1 MKGLRP
7 SFELCRNIEHKLFI
21 PLCLFVFVPLRLC
34 VFVFLCLIEV
44 YPLRLCG
51 YPLTSVSSPKSA
63 TPKTFTINEAILLQ
77 ASSTMCRLLG
87 YLGSSIQLDRI
98 LLKPEH
104 SLVVQ
109 SYQPREM
116 TAGLLNADG
125 FGIGW
130 YGEPNNPPYAY
141 KNILPIWND
150 ANLPQLGRYIKS
162 SCYLGYVRS
171 ATSNLSVD
179 MINCQPFSHQ
189 NLLFVHNGFIDDF
202 RQTLYRPIRN
212 KLDDFAYR
220 RIEGT
225 TDSEH
230 IFALIVN
237 ELEGDRHLSLQEALN
252 RVIIKLIELASPDNI
267 DFSANIV
274 LTNGT
279 ELAASRYSNREA
291 SPTLYYTK
299 EHSLGTGIIIAS
311 EPLFEGN
318 WTSIPEKSLIGV
330 GENLEVI
337 INSIS

>member
-1 MKGLRP
+1 
-7 SFELCRNIEHKLFI
+7 
-21 PLCLFVFVPLRLC
+21 
-34 VFVFLCLIEV
+34 
-44 YPLRLCG
+44 
-51 YPLTSVSSPKSA
+51 
-63 TPKTFTINEAILLQ
+63 
-77 ASSTMCRLLG
+77 MCRLLG

-109 SYQPREM
+109 SYQPQEM

-130 YGEPNNPPYAY
+130 YGENLSSDRQPYTY
-141 KNILPIWND
+141 RNVLPIWND

-179 MINCQPFSHQ
+179 IINCQPFSHQ

-202 RQTLYRPIRN
+202 RKTLYRPIRN
-212 KLDDFAYR
+212 ELDDFAYQ

-237 ELEGDRHLSLQEALN
+237 EFEINHEISLQEALGN
-252 RVIIKLIELASPDNI
+252 TIKRLIKLAETDKIA
-267 DFSANIV
+267 FSANII
-274 LTNGT
+274 LSNGR

-291 SPTLYYTK
+291 SPTLYYIRD
-299 EHSLGTGIIIAS
+299 HSLSDGVIIAS
-311 EPLFEGN
+311 EPMFEAN
-318 WTSIPEKSLIGV
+318 WISFPEQSLIGV
-330 GENLEVI
+330 GENLEVSV
-337 INSIS
+337 NSIL

>member
-1 MKGLRP
+1 
-7 SFELCRNIEHKLFI
+7 
-21 PLCLFVFVPLRLC
+21 
-34 VFVFLCLIEV
+34 
-44 YPLRLCG
+44 
-51 YPLTSVSSPKSA
+51 
-63 TPKTFTINEAILLQ
+63 
-77 ASSTMCRLLG
+77 MCRLLG

-109 SYQPREM
+109 SYQPQEM

-130 YGEPNNPPYAY
+130 YGENLSVDRQPYTY
-141 KNILPIWND
+141 RNVLPIWND

-179 MINCQPFSHQ
+179 IINCQPFDHQ

-202 RQTLYRPIRN
+202 RKTLYRPIRN
-212 KLDDFAYR
+212 ELDDFAYQ

-237 ELEGDRHLSLQEALN
+237 EFELNQEVSLQEALGN
-252 RVIIKLIELASPDNI
+252 TIKRLVKLAQTDKI
-267 DFSANIV
+267 AFSANII
-274 LTNGT
+274 LSNGR

-291 SPTLYYTK
+291 SPTLYYIRDHPLA
-299 EHSLGTGIIIAS
+299 EGVIIAS
-311 EPLFEGN
+311 EPMFKGN
-318 WTSIPEKSLIGV
+318 WISFPEKSLIGV
-330 GENLEVI
+330 GENLEVS
-337 INSIS
+337 INSIL